1 METLMDSAADITLWL
16 AFSAGLLSFFSP
28 CVLPLIPSYLT
39 YISGLSFSQLNEE
52 QGRRIRL
59 TVALHSLLFIC
70 GFSAV
75 FIALGALAGLAS
87 ASFHLWLR
95 DGLGLIQKVGG
106 VLIFL
111 FGVHLSGMFHFG
123 VLLGEKRVQ
132 LRDKP
137 AGLIGTFLVGVAFA
151 AGWTPCIG
159 PILGAILAM
168 AASSAGGV
176 GKGVVL
182 LAAYSAG
189 LGLPFLLSGLLFH
202 SFLHLFQRFKR
213 YIRLVELVTG
223 VLLMLVGVLL
233 FFDLFTR
240 LAAYLYLLFPA
251 TLG

>member
-1 METLMDSAADITLWL
+1 MESAADITLWL
-16 AFSAGLLSFFSP
+16 AFTAGLLSFFSP

-39 YISGLSFSQLNEE
+39 YISGLSFSQLNE
-52 QGRRIRL
+52 GHGHRIRL
-59 TVALHSLLFIC
+59 TVLLHSLLFVC

-111 FGVHLSGMFHFG
+111 FGVHISGLFHFG
-123 VLLGEKRVQ
+123 VLLGEQRVQ
-132 LRDKP
+132 LRNKP
-137 AGLIGTFLVGVAFA
+137 AGLIGTFLVGVVFA

-168 AASSAGGV
+168 AASSTGGV
-176 GKGVVL
+176 SKGVLL
-182 LAAYSAG
+182 LATYSAG
-189 LGLPFLLSGLLFH
+189 LGVPFLLSGLLFH
-202 SFLHLFQRFKR
+202 SFLNLFQRFKR
-213 YIRLVELVTG
+213 YIGIVEKVTG
-223 VLLMLVGVLL
+223 ALLMLVGVLL

-240 LAAYLYLLFPA
+240 LASYLYLIFPSA
-251 TLG
+251 LG

>member
-1 METLMDSAADITLWL
+1 MNTATDMTLWL

-39 YISGLSFSQLNEE
+39 YISGLSFSQLSEE
-52 QGRRIRL
+52 QGRHLKL
-59 TVALHSLLFIC
+59 TVIFHALLFVC

-87 ASFHLWLR
+87 ASFHIWLR
-95 DGLGLIQKVGG
+95 DGLGLIQKIGG

-111 FGVHLSGMFHFG
+111 FGVHLSGLFHFG

-132 LRDKP
+132 LRKKP
-137 AGLIGTFLVGVAFA
+137 AGFIGTFFVGVAFA

-159 PILGAILAM
+159 PILGAILTM
-168 AASSAGGV
+168 AASSSGGV

-202 SFLHLFQRFKR
+202 SFVTLFQRFKR
-213 YIRLVELVTG
+213 YIKLVEILTG
-223 VLLMLVGVLL
+223 ILLMLVGVLL

-240 LAAYLYLLFPA
+240 LAAYLYLIFPSA
-251 TLG
+251 LG